1 MICLNAYENRITPV
15 AGHAAFAWGDLMTL
29 AKRNG
34 RDGLIAATAIAYPL
48 TLATR
53 NIKDLEGF
61 GIETVI
67 SGWTDLGVAFRL
79 KGLD

>member
-1 MICLNAYENRITPV
+1 MICLNAYENRIIPV

-34 RDGLIAATAIAYPL
+34 RRLASMDGSIAATAVAHPL
-48 TLATR
+48 SLATR

-61 GIETVI
+61 GIKI
-67 SGWTDLGVAFRL
+67 SDQWVD
-79 KGLD
+79 

>member
-1 MICLNAYENRITPV
+1 M
-15 AGHAAFAWGDLMTL
+15 AGHVAFAWGDLMTL

-34 RDGLIAATAIAYPL
+34 RDGLIAATAFAHPL

-53 NIKDLEGF
+53 NIKDSEGF
-61 GIETVI
+61 GIRTVI
-67 SGWTDLGVAFRL
+67 SGWTDLAVAFRL

>member
-1 MICLNAYENRITPV
+1 M
-15 AGHAAFAWGDLMTL
+15 AGHAAVAWAYLMAL

-34 RDGLIAATAIAYPL
+34 RGLASMEGSMVATAVAHPL

-53 NIKDLEGF
+53 KIKDLEGF
-61 GIETVI
+61 GIKTVI
-67 SGWTDLGVAFRL
+67 SGWTDLAVAFRL

>member
-1 MICLNAYENRITPV
+1 M
-15 AGHAAFAWGDLMTL
+15 AGHAAFAWADLMAL

-34 RDGLIAATAIAYPL
+34 RWLASMDGSMVATAVAHPL

-61 GIETVI
+61 GIKI
-67 SGWTDLGVAFRL
+67 SDQWTDLAAAFRL

>member
-1 MICLNAYENRITPV
+1 MICLNANENRIIPV
-15 AGHAAFAWGDLMTL
+15 AGHAAVAWAYLMTL

-34 RDGLIAATAIAYPL
+34 RDGLTAATAFAHPL

-61 GIETVI
+61 GIKI
-67 SGWTDLGVAFRL
+67 SDQWVD
-79 KGLD
+79 

>member
-1 MICLNAYENRITPV
+1 M
-15 AGHAAFAWGDLMTL
+15 AGHAAVAWAYLMAP

-34 RDGLIAATAIAYPL
+34 RGLASMDGSMVATAMAHPL
-48 TLATR
+48 PLATR

-61 GIETVI
+61 GIKTVS
-67 SGWTDLGVAFRL
+67 SGWTDLAVAFRL

>member
-1 MICLNAYENRITPV
+1 VAPWTNGSRIICLNAYENRIIPV
-15 AGHAAFAWGDLMTL
+15 AGHAAFAWAYLMAL

-34 RDGLIAATAIAYPL
+34 RRLGSMVATAVTHPL

-61 GIETVI
+61 GIKI
-67 SGWTDLGVAFRL
+67 SNQWVD
-79 KGLD
+79 

>member
-1 MICLNAYENRITPV
+1 M
-15 AGHAAFAWGDLMTL
+15 AGHAALAWAYLMAL

-34 RDGLIAATAIAYPL
+34 RGLASMDGSMVATAVAHPL

-61 GIETVI
+61 GIKTVI
-67 SGWTDLGVAFRL
+67 SGWTDLAVAFRL

>member
-1 MICLNAYENRITPV
+1 M
-15 AGHAAFAWGDLMTL
+15 AGHAAFAWAYLMAL

-34 RDGLIAATAIAYPL
+34 RDGLIAATAFAHPL

-61 GIETVI
+61 GIQI
-67 SGWTDLGVAFRL
+67 SDQWVD
-79 KGLD
+79 

>member
-1 MICLNAYENRITPV
+1 LDERLTHDLPQRLRKQDYSGGRSCR
-15 AGHAAFAWGDLMTL
+15 FAWAYLMAL

-34 RDGLIAATAIAYPL
+34 RRLGSMVATAVTHPL

-61 GIETVI
+61 
-67 SGWTDLGVAFRL
+67 RN
-79 KGLD
+79 KNQ

>member
-1 MICLNAYENRITPV
+1 V
-15 AGHAAFAWGDLMTL
+15 AGHVAFAWGGLMTL

-34 RDGLIAATAIAYPL
+34 RRLGSMVATAVTHPL

-61 GIETVI
+61 GIQI
-67 SGWTDLGVAFRL
+67 SNQWVD
-79 KGLD
+79 

>member
-1 MICLNAYENRITPV
+1 M
-15 AGHAAFAWGDLMTL
+15 AGHAAFAWAYLMAL

-34 RDGLIAATAIAYPL
+34 RRLGSMVATAVTHPL

-61 GIETVI
+61 GIKI
-67 SGWTDLGVAFRL
+67 SNQ
-79 KGLD
+79 